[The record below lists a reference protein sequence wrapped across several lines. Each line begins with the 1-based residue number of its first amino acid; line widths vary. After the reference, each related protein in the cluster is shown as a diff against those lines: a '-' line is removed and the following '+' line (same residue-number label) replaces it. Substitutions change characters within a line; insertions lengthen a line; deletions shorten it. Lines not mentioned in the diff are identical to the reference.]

1 MIAIA
6 EERFCDQQK
15 AKRWL
20 SASKSRFSG
29 NSPFAMLFTFQGS
42 HLVEETL
49 FQVAEGFIF

>member
-1 MIAIA
+1 MADQ
-6 EERFCDQQK
+6 RFCDQQK